1 MYLLWTILLRNGQKP
16 ATAQRSLRSRRRWN
30 TSWSGPG
37 ARGTDDEFILLNGLI
52 CGDCREH
59 LQDFLEHR
67 EDLSKLYLQYGKF
80 WRKAGLDHTLAMQR
94 FGFHYLRAIMLQSQ
108 FWDQWKGTM
117 KCWNAICGWFSTF
130 PHDKAGYDREKDRR
144 RNNQKFAKM
153 NGSASWMML
162 NVDYRFCSAMS
173 ASTDAKL
180 PQ

>member
-67 EDLSKLYLQYGKF
+67 EDLSKLICSMGNFGGRQDLTTHWPCKGLGSIIFAQLCF
-80 WRKAGLDHTLAMQR
+80 KANSGTNEKGPWSVGMQFADDSRHSHMTKQAMTERRTEEETIRNSQRWMDQLAE
-94 FGFHYLRAIMLQSQ
+94 
-108 FWDQWKGTM
+108 W
-117 KCWNAICGWFSTF
+117 CW
-130 PHDKAGYDREKDRR
+130 
-144 RNNQKFAKM
+144 M
-153 NGSASWMML
+153 
-162 NVDYRFCSAMS
+162 
-173 ASTDAKL
+173 
-180 PQ
+180 